1 MISNIYKIFSF
12 VFLVLFFSGCV
23 AHSPQIAN
31 KKAFENEDLYILWG
45 LEMQKNENFNEAS
58 KIFYK
63 LYQESNKKE
72 YLYTSLRDDL
82 VANESQRAIEK
93 IDSIS
98 KKIDYDFELSR
109 IKALAFINAGEYLKA
124 KDVALELVNVSKD
137 ADDYILVADTY
148 IKLKEYENAIK
159 YLDSAYIKNFD
170 EKIVDKVSLILY
182 VHLKQKQEAITRL
195 ETHSR
200 LYGCSK
206 LICNRLVAFYADE
219 DNVEALVSTYVR
231 LYEKEPK
238 EDISAKIIQLYA
250 YSRNYQKLKE
260 FLEKNR
266 VDDELL
272 LQLYVQDKNYK
283 RAFEF
288 ADEVYAKTKDIE
300 FLGHSGI
307 FEYESAVD
315 KKDKTMQNSVIEK
328 LTKVLTTLKKGIYF
342 NYLGYLLIDHD
353 IDAKKGIELVK
364 EALKQEPNS
373 PFYLDSLAWGYY
385 KIGDC
390 KGAKKTMDRVI
401 ELDGDINEEVK
412 LHTEEINKCL
422 KAIK

>member
-1 MISNIYKIFSF
+1 MSNIYKFFSF
-12 VFLVLFFSGCV
+12 VFLVFLFSGCF
-23 AHSPQIAN
+23 APQIQPSN

-63 LYQESNKKE
+63 LYQESSKKE

-82 VANESQRAIEK
+82 VANESQRAIAK
-93 IDSIS
+93 IENIS
-98 KKIDYDFELSR
+98 KKVDYDFELSR
-109 IKALAFINAGEYLKA
+109 IKTLAFINLQEYIKA
-124 KDVALELVNVSKD
+124 KDIALELVKVSKD
-137 ADDYILVADTY
+137 ADDYLLVADTY

-159 YLDSAYIKNFD
+159 YLDSAYIKDFD
-170 EKIVDKVSLILY
+170 EKIIDKIALILY
-182 VHLKQKQEAITRL
+182 AHLKQKQEAITRL

-231 LYEKEPK
+231 LYEKESK

-307 FEYESAVD
+307 FEYESAAD

-328 LTKVLTTLKKGIYF
+328 LTKVLVTLKKGIYL
-342 NYLGYLLIDHD
+342 NYLGYLYIDHD

-364 EALKQEPNS
+364 EALKQEPAS

-390 KGAKKTMDRVI
+390 KQAKKTMDRVI
-401 ELDGDINEEVK
+401 ELDGDINEEVQ
-412 LHTEEINKCL
+412 LHIEEIKKCL
-422 KAIK
+422 KDKR